1 VSEASFIFV
10 KKVNFILT
18 VQFLPSLSGLD
29 YETSQAVQ
37 VDLAS
42 LPDSQS
48 TKKRSKTKSAA
59 TAKTRARKY
68 LRGKRIDSTKKSTN
82 IRSKS
87 SASTK
92 ESSVPVAD
100 TGTAELRVSTSAAP
114 LRLLTIHP
122 DMSTNELSVSTADS
136 SVSMA
141 DQK

>member
-18 VQFLPSLSGLD
+18 IQIFRLLSGLD

-42 LPDSQS
+42 LTDRQS

-59 TAKTRARKY
+59 TAKTRTRKY

-82 IRSKS
+82 SRSKS
-87 SASTK
+87 SASTT

-100 TGTAELRVSTSAAP
+100 TTSATAESSVSTSAAG
-114 LRLLTIHP
+114 LKRYC
-122 DMSTNELSVSTADS
+122 DEKFKG
-136 SVSMA
+136 
-141 DQK
+141 QKYNQFIDLKFLV